1 VINYSNTFHKN
12 LERDIVIKVGK
23 HFIRNKNRFA
33 LCESLTVSEWL
44 WLTDG
49 SIRGNVTYNDG
60 VKVYLDNVNNDN
72 MVRWRHISE

>member
-33 LCESLTVSEWL
+33 LCESLTVSE
-44 WLTDG
+44 
-49 SIRGNVTYNDG
+49 
-60 VKVYLDNVNNDN
+60 
-72 MVRWRHISE
+72 